1 MNCELLQVGSH
12 IGNTPNDYI
21 FNEID
26 LNGFCVFIEP
36 VKDYFE
42 LLKENYNTKY
52 PENNFKFL
60 NLACSDRNHKITL
73 YKPIVNS
80 DSPSWTNQLTSV
92 LLNHTKNHNLNV
104 DVEKIEIEAKT
115 LNTLIEEYNIT
126 SIELL
131 SVDTEGY
138 DYEVLQ
144 GLDLKKIKPKK
155 IVFEHKHID
164 GTNTSFGFKYYKIIN
179 HLFSNGYEI
188 TKQTDDDTYLKL
200 RNG

>member
-1 MNCELLQVGSH
+1 MNCDLLQVGSH

-26 LNGFCVFIEP
+26 LNGFCIFIEP

-52 PENNFKFL
+52 SENNFKFL
-60 NLACSDRNHKITL
+60 NLTCSDKNHTITL
-73 YKPIVNS
+73 YKPIINN

-104 DVEKIEIEAKT
+104 DLEKIEIEVKT
-115 LNTLIEEYNIT
+115 LNTLIEKHNIT

-138 DYEVLQ
+138 DYEVL
-144 GLDLKKIKPKK
+144 
-155 IVFEHKHID
+155 
-164 GTNTSFGFKYYKIIN
+164 
-179 HLFSNGYEI
+179 
-188 TKQTDDDTYLKL
+188 
-200 RNG
+200 